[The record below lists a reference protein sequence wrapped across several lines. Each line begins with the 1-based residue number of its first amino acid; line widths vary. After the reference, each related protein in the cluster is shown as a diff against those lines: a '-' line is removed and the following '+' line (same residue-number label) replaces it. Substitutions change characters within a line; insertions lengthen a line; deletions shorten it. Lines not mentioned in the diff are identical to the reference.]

1 MEAEQQERKLDWETR
16 KLGELLR
23 LAWPITVSTLSYSI
37 MTLVD
42 TLLVGHL
49 GPASLAGV
57 GMGGTAAF
65 AVGCFS
71 FGLIRGHKTLV
82 SQAVGA
88 GRRDLVEAYR
98 SAALQMALVLGA
110 ATVVA
115 GQLMAPLMLHV
126 SATREAGEATR
137 LNFSIRNLAAP
148 VWLVG
153 VALRETRY
161 GEGDARSP
169 MVATIVGNAVNV
181 GLAMLFVFIL
191 KWGVAGA
198 AWATCL
204 AQTVETG
211 VLWGLGRV
219 HGWRARGATR
229 QHMLELWRIGL
240 PTAVQFMLE
249 VGSFVLL
256 AAMISSL
263 SETQMAA
270 HQIAL
275 QVCQFSF
282 LPAYAVSEAAAVLA
296 GQAVGAR
303 RQELVLPVAH
313 LGLRVAGA
321 YTLACSLTFVFCGRL
336 IAAGFTSDATLAATA
351 VRLLYVAAVFQ
362 TFDGANIVARCVLR
376 GVGDVRFAAVVGV
389 VTAWM
394 MTPPLAWLLGW
405 RAGLGAYGG
414 WLGLCGECIIG
425 AFVLWHRLQR
435 GRWRDI
441 AEATRPGAEEELV
454 MVGSET

>member
-1 MEAEQQERKLDWETR
+1 MLSWEQRPLR
-16 KLGELLR
+16 ALLR
-23 LAWPITVSTLSYSI
+23 LAGPIAISMLSYSV

-42 TLLVGHL
+42 TLVVGRI
-49 GPASLAGV
+49 GPAALAGV
-57 GMGGTAAF
+57 GLGGTVAF
-65 AVGCFS
+65 ALVCFW
-71 FGLIRGHKTLV
+71 FGLLRGTKTLV
-82 SQAVGA
+82 AQAIGA
-88 GRRDLVEAYR
+88 GRRDLVNAYH
-98 SAALQMALVLGA
+98 AAAVVTALVAGFLMIAIGQGA
-110 ATVVA
+110 AELLAHVA
-115 GQLMAPLMLHV
+115 
-126 SATREAGEATR
+126 ATPAAGHAARTYLR
-137 LNFSIRNLAAP
+137 IRNLAAP
-148 VWLVG
+148 LTLVFG
-153 VALRETRY
+153 ALREVRY

-169 MVATIVGNAVNV
+169 MMASIAANLANV
-181 GLAMLFVFIL
+181 VLSTTFVFAL
-191 KWGVAGA
+191 GWGVAGVA
-198 AWATCL
+198 AATAI
-204 AQTVETG
+204 AQSAEAAF
-211 VLWGLGRV
+211 LWLLTRNQSAWRGCALERAHFVALLRV
-219 HGWRARGATR
+219 
-229 QHMLELWRIGL
+229 GL
-240 PTAVQFMLE
+240 PTAVQLGLE
-249 VGSFVLL
+249 VGAFAILT
-256 AAMISSL
+256 AFISSL

-336 IAAGFTSDATLAATA
+336 IAAGFTGDATLAATA

-454 MVGSET
+454 MVSGT